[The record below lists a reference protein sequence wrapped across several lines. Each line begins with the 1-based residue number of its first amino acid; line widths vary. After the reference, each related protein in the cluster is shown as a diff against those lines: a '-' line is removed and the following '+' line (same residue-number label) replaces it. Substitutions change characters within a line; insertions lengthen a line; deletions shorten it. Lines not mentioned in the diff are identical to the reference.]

1 MKSADT
7 ERRTAAP
14 SINAYRGQGVCIK
27 FLCPRCDRPSLQLGS
42 KLRHYQGL
50 RQRVCA
56 KCDEEM
62 KR

>member
-1 MKSADT
+1 MNTSDNAT
-7 ERRTAAP
+7 RSGRP
-14 SINAYRGQGVCIK
+14 SIAAYRGQGVNVR
-27 FLCPRCDRPSLQLGS
+27 FLCARCSTPSQQLGS
-42 KLRHYQGL
+42 KLRHFKGL